1 MRSTI
6 MFLTNC
12 LFRITNVS
20 ERQYYDSKKGK
31 ETRKKNEKEYLF
43 LIIITSIILI
53 AILLLSTRSC
63 SKGEM
68 KYSGVKWNGNQQVL
82 THSCEQKYIAV
93 QGIMDMHFTANTLEQ
108 TVNFYNP
115 KENECLMSIK
125 IVADGHGT
133 IFEKENIQPDYGLYA
148 IRLNQELDAGI
159 YNANV
164 IMAFTTLDGQTKLN
178 SGNFRTKI
186 IVGE

>member
-1 MRSTI
+1 M
-6 MFLTNC
+6 
-12 LFRITNVS
+12 
-20 ERQYYDSKKGK
+20 
-31 ETRKKNEKEYLF
+31 RKKNEKEYLF
-43 LIIITSIILI
+43 LIIITGIILVV
-53 AILLLSTRSC
+53 LMFTSTRSC
-63 SKGEM
+63 SRNNVEYG
-68 KYSGVKWNGNQQVL
+68 GVKWNGNQQAL
-82 THSCEQKYIAV
+82 NTSGEQQYIAV
-93 QGIMDMHFTANTLEQ
+93 QGVTNMHFAANTLEQ